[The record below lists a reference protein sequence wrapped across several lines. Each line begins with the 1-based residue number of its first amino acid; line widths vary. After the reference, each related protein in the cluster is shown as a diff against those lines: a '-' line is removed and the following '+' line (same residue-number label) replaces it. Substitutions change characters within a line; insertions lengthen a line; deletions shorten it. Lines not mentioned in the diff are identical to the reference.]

1 MTPAK
6 IPALSQKLTA
16 PFAWLVASSLSF
28 ALSGCGSKEPAAKET
43 PAPSKAPAPDKAPSI
58 AHPASPDAIPCAGP
72 SPKVRMET
80 SFGNIVV
87 QLDGEHTPKTVA
99 NFIQYVNDRFYDQ
112 TIFHRIID
120 NFMIQGGGHDLNGA
134 LKPTRPPIELEINPD
149 RKHVD
154 GTISMARKQEKNS
167 ANAQFFICDGSQT
180 CSQLDGSYATFG
192 ETIEG
197 LDVVH
202 KISAVPTSG
211 GQAGEP
217 HEKVVLKAAY
227 CIK

>member
-6 IPALSQKLTA
+6 LPALLQLFIPRT
-16 PFAWLVASSLSF
+16 WLVGASLSLL
-28 ALSGCGSKEPAAKET
+28 LSACGIDED
-43 PAPSKAPAPDKAPSI
+43 APQAAPAQSSASASTTGPS
-58 AHPASPDAIPCAGP
+58 APDAVVCAGP

-87 QLDGEHTPKTVA
+87 QLDGEHTPITVA
-99 NFIQYVNDRFYDQ
+99 NFIQYVNDKFYDQ
-112 TIFHRIID
+112 TLFHRIID
-120 NFMIQGGGHDLNGA
+120 GFMIQGGGHDLAGT
-134 LKPTRPPIELEINPD
+134 LKPTRAPIELEINPA

-154 GTISMARKQEKNS
+154 GTISMARKQDPNS
-167 ANAQFFICDGSQT
+167 ANSQFFICDGT
-180 CSQLDGSYATFG
+180 EGCSQLDGKYAPFG
-192 ETIEG
+192 QTIEG

-217 HEKVVLKAAY
+217 HEPVILKAAY
-227 CIK
+227 CIP